1 MTLQLMSDTAFVFAC
16 VFINFVV
23 LQCAEMFVLLVLSV
37 CILIVK
43 LIFR

>member
-1 MTLQLMSDTAFVFAC
+1 MGLQLVSDIAFVFAC
-16 VFINFVV
+16 AFSNFVV

-43 LIFR
+43 LVFR